1 MKIFNPLVKTDDLK
15 ERNLMNIKRKKFEEF
30 ANRRTNNAI
39 NSIRLI
45 GKLSNKNAYE
55 FDNEDI
61 NKIIKVLQ
69 NEIRLLK
76 SKFEDSKNKEGGSFK
91 L

>member
-1 MKIFNPLVKTDDLK
+1 
-15 ERNLMNIKRKKFEEF
+15 MNIKRKKFEEF

-39 NSIRLI
+39 NTIRLI

-69 NEIRLLK
+69 NEIRFLK
-76 SKFEDSKNKEGGSFK
+76 SKFEDSKNKESGSFK

>member
-1 MKIFNPLVKTDDLK
+1 
-15 ERNLMNIKRKKFEEF
+15 MNIKRKKFEEF

-61 NKIIKVLQ
+61 NKIIRVLQ

-76 SKFEDSKNKEGGSFK
+76 SRFEDSKNKESESFK

>member
-1 MKIFNPLVKTDDLK
+1 
-15 ERNLMNIKRKKFEEF
+15 MNIKRKKFEEF

-39 NSIRLI
+39 NTIRLI

-76 SKFEDSKNKEGGSFK
+76 SKFEDSKNKESGSFK

>member
-1 MKIFNPLVKTDDLK
+1 
-15 ERNLMNIKRKKFEEF
+15 MNIKRKKFEEF

-76 SKFEDSKNKEGGSFK
+76 SKFEDSKNKESGSFT

>member
-1 MKIFNPLVKTDDLK
+1 
-15 ERNLMNIKRKKFEEF
+15 MNIKRKKFEEF

-76 SKFEDSKNKEGGSFK
+76 SKFEDSKNKESGSFK